1 MSTFGFR
8 NYINVVTSPCISYS
22 FEGPL
27 AGCHDSS
34 WKICCQNLLKH
45 SAVAFGLYIY
55 FIAISCAR
63 KKPTKLSSKKKKKK
77 RHIYPANQLHNFSK
91 NVFSTMTLGNCEPVS
106 FQLCCQCYNIMN
118 ASMVF
123 Q

>member
-63 KKPTKLSSKKKKKK
+63 KNPTKLSLKKKKKG
-77 RHIYPANQLHNFSK
+77 IYIQLI
-91 NVFSTMTLGNCEPVS
+91 NCITFLKMS
-106 FQLCCQCYNIMN
+106 S
-118 ASMVF
+118 AR
-123 Q
+123 